1 MELKDRIESALSA
14 FLERRA
20 AVIGGIDGR
29 LEVYAEAARSFVLG
43 GGKRIR
49 PTFAYWGAR
58 GAGLG
63 DSPELVA
70 CVSSLEL
77 LQASALMHDD
87 LIDGS
92 DTRRGAPS
100 IHRRFAAL
108 HADEGWSG
116 RADEFGRAAAI
127 LLGDMCLAWSDE
139 LLCSAGMAPEAVA
152 RARSDFDLMRTEVSA
167 GQYLDVLSEVRRDVS
182 EDTALKVARYKS
194 AKYTIERPLLLGASL
209 AGAGPRIREHYSAIG
224 LPLGEAFQLRDD
236 VLGVFGDPAQ
246 TGKPA
251 GDDLREGKHTF
262 LVARASA
269 AADPAQSAA
278 LEAGLGD
285 PELGEEGVARLR
297 AILMDTGALADTEQR
312 IQALAD
318 RAEEALEASRDS
330 VDGAALE
337 VFAGLLVK
345 AVKRDF

>member
-1 MELKDRIESALSA
+1 MELKDRIEAALSA
-14 FLERRA
+14 FLDHQA

-29 LEVYAEAARSFVLG
+29 LEVYAEAARSFVLD
-43 GGKRIR
+43 GGKRLR

-58 GAGLG
+58 GAGLD

-77 LQASALMHDD
+77 LQAAALMHDD

-100 IHRRFAAL
+100 IHRRFASL
-108 HADEGWSG
+108 HTAEGWSG
-116 RADEFGRAAAI
+116 RADQFGAAAAI
-127 LLGDMCLAWSDE
+127 LLGDLCLAWSDE
-139 LLCSAGMAPEAVA
+139 LLCSAGMAPDAVA
-152 RARSDFDLMRTEVSA
+152 RSRPDFDLMRTEVSA

-209 AGAGPRIREHYSAIG
+209 AGAGEEVREHYSAIG

-262 LVARASA
+262 LIARAAA
-269 AADPAQSAA
+269 AADAAQRAA

-285 PELGEEGVARLR
+285 PELSEEGVARLR

-318 RAEEALEASRDS
+318 QAEEALSRSREA
-330 VDGAALE
+330 VDAAALE
-337 VFAGLLVK
+337 VVAELLVK